1 MFPQF
6 AAIKSKTIVNSN
18 WRELLTSGKNILMIS
33 FVEIRSDKRVSAS
46 IPSCRVFFPPS
57 LTQGITI
64 LIILSSLV
72 EQGK

>member
-1 MFPQF
+1 
-6 AAIKSKTIVNSN
+6 
-18 WRELLTSGKNILMIS
+18 MIS